1 MPLIY
6 LSENNS
12 LSKKALK
19 LPFSGK
25 DVSVFELPFKKMRK
39 RAIANFRERLI
50 STDALFLSSPRLSS
64 LIPERNADTKAFF
77 DSVIISTLC
86 SVIKRKNILYDRLV
100 IINPTEEIVL
110 SAIDNFPELALSG
123 DNALLISSR
132 IYEAAGV
139 SIPIVS
145 GYDFKNIVLCMTKVP
160 LSTCTFAA
168 GHDIEAGE
176 NSLSGQSLK
185 FYPDGKYSPI
195 VSLLKRPLTLKEA
208 SLLAEYDKKATIK
221 TVF

>member
-12 LSKKALK
+12 LSKKVLK

-25 DVSVFELPFKKMRK
+25 DVSMFELPFKKMRK

-64 LIPERNADTKAFF
+64 LLPERSADTKAFF
-77 DSVIISTLC
+77 YSVIIATLC

-110 SAIDNFPELALSG
+110 SAIDNFPEIALSG
-123 DNALLISSR
+123 DNALLIASR

-160 LSTCTFAA
+160 VSTCSFAV
-168 GHDIEAGE
+168 GYDIEAGE

-185 FYPDGKYSPI
+185 FYPENKYSPI

-208 SLLAEYDKKATIK
+208 ALLAEYDKKATFK